1 MKVKIGS
8 FNLLYPTLVTIVG
21 SAVRNK
27 PTFTTI
33 THVGIMDLQTL
44 SISVRK
50 EHFINEGIGKTN
62 SYSVNIPSVDMIR
75 EVDLCGH
82 ISGRDYDK
90 SVNFET
96 FYNISKNMPLI
107 KQCHVNME
115 CQVTHTIELS
125 NNITYVGKILAT
137 HCDSEML
144 KNRKADLE
152 KIQPI
157 LFSMQDYGYW
167 NLNRRFAEAGFPF
180 KNIVDKYLEEEY
192 EKAIKEA

>member
-1 MKVKIGS
+1 MKTKIGS
-8 FNLLYPTLVTIVG
+8 VNLMYPMPVTIVG
-21 SAVRNK
+21 SVVKNK

-33 THVGIMDLQTL
+33 SHVGIVDLQRL
-44 SISVRK
+44 SVSVRK
-50 EHFINEGIGKTN
+50 EHYINEGITKNN
-62 SYSVNIPSVDMIR
+62 SFSVNLPSVDMVR

-96 FYNISKNMPLI
+96 FYGISKTIPMI
-107 KQCHVNME
+107 KQCHINME
-115 CQVTHTIELS
+115 CQVTHTVELP
-125 NNITYVGKILAT
+125 NYRVYIGKILAT
-137 HCDSEML
+137 HCDSKMITN
-144 KNRKADLE
+144 KKADLE

-192 EKAIKEA
+192 EKALLEN

>member
-1 MKVKIGS
+1 MKTKIGS
-8 FNLLYPTLVTIVG
+8 VNLLYPMPVAIVG
-21 SAVRNK
+21 SVAKNK
-27 PTFTTI
+27 PTYTTI
-33 THVGIMDLQTL
+33 THVGIMDLQTV
-44 SISVRK
+44 SVSVRK
-50 EHFINEGIGKTN
+50 EHYINEGIKKNN
-62 SYSVNIPSVDMIR
+62 SFSVNLPSVEMIR

-96 FYNISKNMPLI
+96 FHNSSKNIPMI
-107 KQCHVNME
+107 KQCPINME
-115 CQVTHTIELS
+115 CQVTHTIDLP
-125 NNITYVGKILAT
+125 NYTVYVGKILAT
-137 HCDSEML
+137 HCDSEMITN
-144 KNRKADLE
+144 KKADLE

-192 EKAIKEA
+192 EKALLEN